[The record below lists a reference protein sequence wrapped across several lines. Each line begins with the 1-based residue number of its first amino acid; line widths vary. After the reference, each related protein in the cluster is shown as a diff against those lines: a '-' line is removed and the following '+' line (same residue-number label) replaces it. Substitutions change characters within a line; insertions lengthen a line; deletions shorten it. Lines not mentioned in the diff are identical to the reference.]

1 MPETESAPGALLAEG
16 APDPAQKNPA
26 PEAPAQEKRK
36 QKPKKD
42 KPRPGPL
49 SDLITL
55 LLKLV
60 WILAL
65 FAALLL
71 FVFGVAIN
79 GGTRMEPAMQ
89 DQDIVVYYRMAENMA
104 AGETV
109 VYRNG
114 DGRKVTGRI
123 VAVGGD
129 TVEIDERGLMVN
141 GYYTTD
147 EHAVGETV
155 LFAHGV
161 EFPLTLKAGEYFV
174 LCGDRSQEDDSRTLG
189 ALTDEQ
195 IDGRVMLL
203 IRHRDF

>member
-1 MPETESAPGALLAEG
+1 M
-16 APDPAQKNPA
+16 
-26 PEAPAQEKRK
+26 
-36 QKPKKD
+36 KKT
-42 KPRPGPL
+42 KKKKGPGPL

-55 LLKLV
+55 LLKLA
-60 WILAL
+60 WIAAL

-71 FVFGVAIN
+71 YVFGITLN
-79 GGTRMEPAMQ
+79 GGERMTPAMQ
-89 DQDIVVYYRMAENMA
+89 DQDILVYYRLAKDMT

-114 DGRKVTGRI
+114 ENRKVTGRI

-129 TVEIDERGLMVN
+129 MVEIDERGLKVN

-147 EHAVGETV
+147 DHAVGDTV
-155 LFAHGV
+155 LFQHGV
-161 EFPLTLKAGEYFV
+161 VFPITLAPGEYFV
-174 LCGDRSQEDDSRTLG
+174 LCDDRAQEDDSRTLG

-203 IRHRDF
+203 IRQRDF